1 MSILTASGGS
11 LSADGNFDDDSII
24 VEIILHADPDIAP
37 NTFTLTTT
45 SYFDT
50 AKTVSDVKTLN
61 SITTTS
67 DLSGID
73 QVIIVS
79 EYDQEIPQSQTAEK
93 PVAS

>member
-1 MSILTASGGS
+1 MTNSHIVDFLMSILTGSGGS

-50 AKTVSDVKTLN
+50 AKTYSAVQAFN

-73 QVIIVS
+73 QVIVL
-79 EYDQEIPQSQTAEK
+79 
-93 PVAS
+93 